1 VFGRL
6 SQKIRKSWKKVVD
19 SLKGWRLYTPQ
30 QRGRRAAGGPGVRF
44 QGSFFDT
51 LVDRIQ
57 ESRVSDTRLGL
68 KAKAARPRH
77 RVEAMSVL

>member
-1 VFGRL
+1 MRRRRGLQGLRGEFLVRLRRVLLVFVGL

-44 QGSFFDT
+44 
-51 LVDRIQ
+51 
-57 ESRVSDTRLGL
+57 
-68 KAKAARPRH
+68 
-77 RVEAMSVL
+77 